1 MLGLKLPTDPRWVN
15 IAEMNIDEI
24 LTDHAFCEQKAAST
38 AISLIVGFP
47 EYTALV
53 QEMTALV
60 EEEISH
66 FKMVHDL
73 IIARGKTLGRDR
85 KDAYVVAL
93 LKFFPK
99 GGSRTTQLV
108 HRLTGRIDGIPL
120 IPIFINCAAPPQPT
134 FRRTRELGAAVGRFA
149 NSLGKRVLIM
159 ASGGLSHDPPIA
171 ALKGAPPEVAEF
183 LIAGRNPTPDA
194 RAARQE
200 RVRGAGKVFAAGS
213 PDFVPL
219 DEEWDRIFLDRI
231 VRQDLDS
238 MDEYDDQDVTT
249 IGGRGGHEIR
259 AWVAAAAA
267 LAAAGPYQSRVD
279 FYRAIPEW
287 IAGFGMLRGVSD
299 GGSAPPLD

>member
-108 HRLTGRIDGIPL
+108 HRLL
-120 IPIFINCAAPPQPT
+120 Y
-134 FRRTRELGAAVGRFA
+134 
-149 NSLGKRVLIM
+149 
-159 ASGGLSHDPPIA
+159 A
-171 ALKGAPPEVAEF
+171 ALIEARSCERFRLLSENLSDQKLAKFYKKLMISEDHHYTMF
-183 LIAGRNPTPDA
+183 LNF
-194 RAARQE
+194 ARQYGNRNE
-200 RVRGAGKVFAAGS
+200 VDAKWNALLEFEAK
-213 PDFVPL
+213 
-219 DEEWDRIFLDRI
+219 IMK
-231 VRQDLDS
+231 DL
-238 MDEYDDQDVTT
+238 
-249 IGGRGGHEIR
+249 
-259 AWVAAAAA
+259 
-267 LAAAGPYQSRVD
+267 SRTES
-279 FYRAIPEW
+279 IH
-287 IAGFGMLRGVSD
+287 G
-299 GGSAPPLD
+299 